1 MLVAATVAATVVFGA
16 VGARAQE
23 QPTAIDEADW
33 QGVLGVRAPVS
44 TAAALRRPPVA
55 AVARR
60 PRAGERRGGDGG
72 GDGLVDDIGGRAA
85 GAVSRATRRQSARAS
100 LPEYRYTKVVNGF
113 SARLDPTSLA
123 LLDRD
128 REVTG
133 IFPVRIAYPAQA
145 VRSEDSG
152 VLPAA
157 VADLEVAGL
166 DGSGVTVALLDTGV
180 DPRIRISDNAC
191 SPASMS

>member
-1 MLVAATVAATVVFGA
+1 MRTRRSPSAAALVAAVLAATVVFGTVGA
-16 VGARAQE
+16 GARAQE

-44 TAAALRRPPVA
+44 TAQRYVVLLSPPSLAERVRANGGEATEKEMEGWTTSAVAQQEQFLARLA
-55 AVARR
+55 AVGARI
-60 PRAGERRGGDGG
+60 A
-72 GDGLVDDIGGRAA
+72 
-85 GAVSRATRRQSARAS
+85 
-100 LPEYRYTKVVNGF
+100 PEYRYTRVINGF

-145 VRSEDSG
+145 VRNDQS
-152 VLPAA
+152 
-157 VADLEVAGL
+157 
-166 DGSGVTVALLDTGV
+166 
-180 DPRIRISDNAC
+180 
-191 SPASMS
+191 